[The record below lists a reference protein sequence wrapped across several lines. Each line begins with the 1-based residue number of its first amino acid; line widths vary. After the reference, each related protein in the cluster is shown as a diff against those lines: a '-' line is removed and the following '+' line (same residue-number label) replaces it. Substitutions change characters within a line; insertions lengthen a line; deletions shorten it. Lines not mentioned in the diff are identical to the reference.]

1 MKAVVQRVTSASVE
15 IDRQNIGEID
25 EGLLVLLG
33 AAKEDTEADVD
44 YMVEKIPNLR
54 IFPDDDGKM
63 NHSLIDI
70 KGQLLLVSQ
79 FTLLGD
85 MHRGRRPGFDQ
96 AAPPDQARKLFDSA
110 LAKFRE
116 KGVSI
121 ETGQF
126 GVNMLVSLKNNG
138 PVTFILNSRKRRFR

>member
-1 MKAVVQRVTSASVE
+1 MNLLIQRFDPAPGGFLNGPCRT
-15 IDRQNIGEID
+15 D
-25 EGLLVLLG
+25 ERRG
-33 AAKEDTEADVD
+33 
-44 YMVEKIPNLR
+44 

-63 NHSLIDI
+63 NHSLIAI
-70 KGQLLLVSQ
+70 KGKLLLVSQ
-79 FTLLGD
+79 FTFLGGT
-85 MHRGRRPGFDQ
+85 HLGRRPGFDQ

-110 LAKFRE
+110 IAKFRE

-138 PVTFILNSRKRRFR
+138 PVTFILNSLKGGSGKID